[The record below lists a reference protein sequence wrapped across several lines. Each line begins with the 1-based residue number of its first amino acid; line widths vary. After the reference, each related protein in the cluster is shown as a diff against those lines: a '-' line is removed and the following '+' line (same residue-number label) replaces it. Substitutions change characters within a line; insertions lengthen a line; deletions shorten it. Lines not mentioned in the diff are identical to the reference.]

1 MFRMKNEGSA
11 LLRESDTTF
20 NNFPLGLS
28 VLIVDHDQQSLQEME
43 ANLRRFGYEALSQD
57 RQQSHVTECNR
68 VEDASTLLRMEGS
81 VFHII
86 IIEQC
91 LLGVNEFELLRIVRE
106 IDLPVIVTSEDDKP
120 DIVQRSLN
128 YGACDYLL
136 KPIPMSVLKM
146 VWKYMFLKKDNK
158 WAQVQQL
165 TNNVSRVRNQRM
177 SWTSDSHEKFVESV
191 KKLGGIDNATP
202 KKILQLLQSN
212 FKGFEDVDREKISS
226 HLQKYR
232 DSIKR
237 KAQLHMLGYR
247 DKDGTSSEHIQ
258 SIYQMKEHPPMT
270 LVDQVLKTM
279 VANEPDILLQ
289 QQQAP
294 AAKNTQGFRSVTLPF
309 ESNLPTIGVN
319 RCGMNSL
326 EVSLL
331 STKTFSM
338 ISMHQQMIFLEI
350 LISSPLMLLFCVL
363 VILIM
368 ENLVSPRME
377 YLKILLG
384 MLLLV
389 NILTTS
395 DAVCWII

>member
-1 MFRMKNEGSA
+1 
-11 LLRESDTTF
+11 
-20 NNFPLGLS
+20 
-28 VLIVDHDQQSLQEME
+28 
-43 ANLRRFGYEALSQD
+43 
-57 RQQSHVTECNR
+57 
-68 VEDASTLLRMEGS
+68 MEGS

-309 ESNLPTIGVN
+309 ESNLPTIGGSTS
-319 RCGMNSL
+319 CGNQSNALMTQMDEAFSSEQMRNEFTGGQPFVYENFLNDIDASTNDI
-326 EVSLL
+326 SGDPDFFSINAPLL
-331 STKTFSM
+331 CPRHIDHGELGFS
-338 ISMHQQMIFLEI
+338 SDGIF
-350 LISSPLMLLFCVL
+350 
-363 VILIM
+363 
-368 ENLVSPRME
+368 ENFTGDVTACEHFNNL
-377 YLKILLG
+377 
-384 MLLLV
+384 
-389 NILTTS
+389 
-395 DAVCWII
+395 

>member
-43 ANLRRFGYEALSQD
+43 ANLRRFGYE
-57 RQQSHVTECNR
+57 VTECNR

-106 IDLPVIVTSEDDKP
+106 IDLPVID
-120 DIVQRSLN
+120 
-128 YGACDYLL
+128 
-136 KPIPMSVLKM
+136 
-146 VWKYMFLKKDNK
+146 
-158 WAQVQQL
+158 
-165 TNNVSRVRNQRM
+165 
-177 SWTSDSHEKFVESV
+177 
-191 KKLGGIDNATP
+191 ATP

-309 ESNLPTIGVN
+309 ESNLPTIGGSTS
-319 RCGMNSL
+319 CGNQSNALMTQMDEAFSSEQMRNEFTGGQPFVYENFLNDIDASTNDI
-326 EVSLL
+326 SGDPDFFSINAPLL
-331 STKTFSM
+331 CPRHIDHGELGFS
-338 ISMHQQMIFLEI
+338 SDGIF
-350 LISSPLMLLFCVL
+350 
-363 VILIM
+363 
-368 ENLVSPRME
+368 ENFTGDVTACEHFNNL
-377 YLKILLG
+377 
-384 MLLLV
+384 
-389 NILTTS
+389 
-395 DAVCWII
+395 